1 MSHVDLLLSLRGC
14 QRRRK
19 FLWLGERAGTACGW
33 ALLYSTDL
41 HKCKIDL
48 LESKL
53 VGPWNLKHLAM
64 DEAAVPHEFD
74 KERWLEKFGICWVTY
89 LAIVVKYYL
98 QLLVVERHLF
108 LRICRHWGTLD
119 VSCNELCLGAI
130 FRRSIS
136 NLLKQCCQE
145 LLGGQH
151 RFIARVRPTE
161 FLLGFF
167 ESIAQLELSQK
178 VEEHLSLTVT
188 AAILFAEIPLRYLE
202 QD

>member
-1 MSHVDLLLSLRGC
+1 
-14 QRRRK
+14 
-19 FLWLGERAGTACGW
+19 
-33 ALLYSTDL
+33 
-41 HKCKIDL
+41 
-48 LESKL
+48 
-53 VGPWNLKHLAM
+53 
-64 DEAAVPHEFD
+64 
-74 KERWLEKFGICWVTY
+74 
-89 LAIVVKYYL
+89 LAIVFKYYL

-108 LRICRHWGTLD
+108 QRICRQWGTLD

-136 NLLKQCCQE
+136 HLFKQCCQE

-167 ESIAQLELSQK
+167 ESIAQLELSQEI
-178 VEEHLSLTVT
+178 EEHLSLAVT
-188 AAILFAEIPLRYLE
+188 AAVLFVEIPLRYLE